1 MTSRYLHKLL
11 AVALL
16 ASAACASGPPIPH
29 QPDVVDATLPAPA
42 DQVRMAVIQVLTDG
56 GYEVEEVEKEDDAV
70 EQKNDHTLTTGYRE
84 EIRSPWDWLLRRRFG
99 TGRSRVDALVT
110 PSDDQNTR
118 LRLHVLYE
126 GKDGIFTRWEESPT
140 ALPQSAENQL
150 RLIKTAL
157 HIL

>member
-42 DQVRMAVIQVLTDG
+42 DQVRMAVIQGLIDG

-70 EQKNDHTLTTGYRE
+70 EQKNGHTLTTGYRE
-84 EIRSPWDWLLRRRFG
+84 ETRSPWDWLLRRRFG

-150 RLIKTAL
+150 RLIKNAL